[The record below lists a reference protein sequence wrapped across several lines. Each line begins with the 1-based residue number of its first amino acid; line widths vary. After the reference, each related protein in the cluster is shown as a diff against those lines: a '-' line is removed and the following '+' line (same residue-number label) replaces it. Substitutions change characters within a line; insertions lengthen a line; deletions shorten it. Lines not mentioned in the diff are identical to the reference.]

1 MHRLAPPAAT
11 LIVHGGAGDLG
22 PDDPASSGGAD
33 APRLEGVRRACAAGW
48 AILGGGGSA
57 LDAVEAAVRILEDD
71 PTFNAGTGATLT
83 ATGEIE
89 LDASIMDGAAL
100 RCGAVAAV
108 RDVRNPVTLARAVM
122 ERSEHVL
129 LAGDGASAFA
139 REVGI
144 PAYPSALLVTPRQRA
159 RWETARR
166 AAPARPGHGT
176 VGAAARD
183 AAGHLAAAT
192 STGGTSMKR
201 PGRVGDTPLVGCGTY
216 ADDAL
221 AAVSCTGHGE
231 RIIQLT
237 LARHAADLV
246 GAGRAPGDAARE
258 AVAALARRV
267 QGTGG
272 LILVGPTGEPAFA
285 HNTQVMSRAWVRA
298 DGTIEVGL

>member
-1 MHRLAPPAAT
+1 MHRLDPPAT
-11 LIVHGGAGDLG
+11 IIVHGGAGDLG
-22 PDDPASSGGAD
+22 PDDPASSGGAG

-48 AILGGGGSA
+48 EILRGGGSA
-57 LDAVEAAVRILEDD
+57 LDAVEAAVRLLEDD

-83 ATGEIE
+83 AAGEVE

-108 RDVRNPVTLARAVM
+108 RDVRNPVALARAVM
-122 ERSEHVL
+122 DRSEHVL

-139 REVGI
+139 REAGI
-144 PAYPSALLVTPRQRA
+144 PAYPNDLLVTPPQRA
-159 RWETARR
+159 RWEAAR
-166 AAPARPGHGT
+166 AGGAGGPGHGT
-176 VGAAARD
+176 VGAVGRD
-183 AAGHLAAAT
+183 ASGHLAAAT

-246 GAGRAPGDAARE
+246 GAGRSPMEAARE
-258 AVAALARRV
+258 AVALLASRV
-267 QGTGG
+267 RGTGG
-272 LILVGPTGEPAFA
+272 LIVVGPRGEVGFA
-285 HNTQVMSRAWVRA
+285 HNTQVMSRAWVRP
-298 DGTIEVGL
+298 DGTIAAAL